1 MIGQQFG
8 NYRAVSLLGEG
19 GMGAVY
25 LAEHPAIGRRV
36 AVKVLHKNYIRDE
49 NLLTRFLNE
58 ARAANAI
65 RHPNIIEI
73 LDSGTIADGTPFLVM
88 ELLEGESLGTRI
100 RRVGALPIQ
109 TAVEFCYQTASALG
123 AAHKKGIVHRDLK
136 PDNLFVVPD
145 PHDPERE
152 RIKVLDFGIA
162 KLQQSANDSVK
173 TRTGTLMGTPIYM
186 SPEQCRGT
194 KTVDHRSDIY
204 SLGIIFFEMLCGQ
217 PPFVSEGFGEL
228 VNMHLNVAPQAPSSQ
243 NPDVSPAI
251 DAIVLKMLSKNPD
264 ERFADMGE
272 LQAALKSSGG
282 SMFVVRGTQPSSPDM
297 KNTART
303 APKNGPT
310 TGAATA
316 PGGAGSSNN
325 PKLRDTT
332 FSTGVGERVE
342 GEPGGSKKGKAAM
355 VFVVAAAA
363 GGCQDGDR
371 EGPVR
376 SGRRQRARRCQ
387 RRDAGRDAAGAQS
400 TAWRRAQAAAREGG
414 LPAQPAR
421 GLARRRPDDRAH
433 AGAQTGQ
440 AGARAQAAPG
450 VGRRAGQA
458 LGNRFEE
465 SAMAESDGLIEV
477 LKEIRDEIRAVR
489 TELGDRRAPMAASGL
504 RTEVVERRAR
514 WRTGA
519 TAGIGAMALVALVLS
534 LRAGGQA
541 SPAVVATAPQMS
553 PGTMTASTA
562 MTTTPAPTAMPAPA
576 PTAMPAPVATK
587 PPPPARATKPA
598 ATRPALAQQPAGAP
612 AVVAVPKRLVKPAVA
627 PKLPAAVPS
636 DEDDA
641 IAFSPPPRRVRV
653 HRMSYGP
660 VDSQPAKL

>member
-8 NYRAVSLLGEG
+8 NYRAISLLGEG

-100 RRVGALPIQ
+100 RRVGALPMQ
-109 TAVEFCYQTASALG
+109 SAVEFCYQTASALG

-228 VNMHLNVAPQAPSSQ
+228 VNMHLNVAAPAPSTQ
-243 NPDVSPAI
+243 NANVSPTL
-251 DAIVLKMLSKNPD
+251 DAIVLKMLAKNPD

-272 LQAALKSSGG
+272 LMTALKASGG

-297 KNTART
+297 GVRT
-303 APKNGPT
+303 SKAGN
-310 TGAATA
+310 TGAST
-316 PGGAGSSNN
+316 GAGSASN

-332 FSTGVGERVE
+332 FSTGVGERIDSTQAV
-342 GEPGGSKKGKAAM
+342 GSRKGKAAI

-363 GGCQDGDR
+363 AVGAGVFIFRDG
-371 EGPVR
+371 EKAGVQQEIASAPV
-376 SGRRQRARRCQ
+376 
-387 RRDAGRDAAGAQS
+387 
-400 TAWRRAQAAAREGG
+400 
-414 LPAQPAR
+414 
-421 GLARRRPDDRAH
+421 
-433 AGAQTGQ
+433 
-440 AGARAQAAPG
+440 
-450 VGRRAGQA
+450 
-458 LGNRFEE
+458 
-465 SAMAESDGLIEV
+465 
-477 LKEIRDEIRAVR
+477 
-489 TELGDRRAPMAASGL
+489 
-504 RTEVVERRAR
+504 
-514 WRTGA
+514 
-519 TAGIGAMALVALVLS
+519 
-534 LRAGGQA
+534 
-541 SPAVVATAPQMS
+541 SPATPSATTAPKLA
-553 PGTMTASTA
+553 PP
-562 MTTTPAPTAMPAPA
+562 PAPVPAPA
-576 PTAMPAPVATK
+576 PVAPA
-587 PPPPARATKPA
+587 KPA
-598 ATRPALAQQPAGAP
+598 LPRTVTVNVESDPSGAN
-612 AVVAVPKRLVKPAVA
+612 VL
-627 PKLPAAVPS
+627 
-636 DEDDA
+636 DDA
-641 IAFSPPPRRVRV
+641 SGGVLGVTPLVLNRPRGGALKLRLEKDGYTPNAHAISLTDDQTIELTLEHKPVKAVHV
-653 HRMSYGP
+653 HRSHAPSSPGE
-660 VDSQPAKL
+660 SEPAKL

>member
-8 NYRAVSLLGEG
+8 NYRAISLLGEG

-100 RRVGALPIQ
+100 RRDGALPIQ
-109 TAVEFCYQTASALG
+109 SAVEFCYQTASALG

-228 VNMHLNVAPQAPSSQ
+228 VNMHLNVAPPAPSTQ
-243 NPDVSPAI
+243 NANVSPTI

-272 LQAALKSSGG
+272 LMTALKASGG
-282 SMFVVRGTQPSSPDM
+282 SMFVVRSAQSSSPDIGG
-297 KNTART
+297 K
-303 APKNGPT
+303 
-310 TGAATA
+310 TG
-316 PGGAGSSNN
+316 
-325 PKLRDTT
+325 K
-332 FSTGVGERVE
+332 TGTVGNRL
-342 GEPGGSKKGKAAM
+342 A
-355 VFVVAAAA
+355 
-363 GGCQDGDR
+363 QQ
-371 EGPVR
+371 
-376 SGRRQRARRCQ
+376 SGRGLPQQSEAARHDVLDRRGRAGRRHRQPAVPRRGKPRSCSSSPPRPRSARVFSFSGMARRPAFNARLPP
-387 RRDAGRDAAGAQS
+387 RRSRRPRPSRHD
-400 TAWRRAQAAAREGG
+400 RAQ
-414 LPAQPAR
+414 
-421 GLARRRPDDRAH
+421 DR
-433 AGAQTGQ
+433 
-440 AGARAQAAPG
+440 
-450 VGRRAGQA
+450 
-458 LGNRFEE
+458 
-465 SAMAESDGLIEV
+465 
-477 LKEIRDEIRAVR
+477 
-489 TELGDRRAPMAASGL
+489 
-504 RTEVVERRAR
+504 
-514 WRTGA
+514 
-519 TAGIGAMALVALVLS
+519 
-534 LRAGGQA
+534 
-541 SPAVVATAPQMS
+541 
-553 PGTMTASTA
+553 
-562 MTTTPAPTAMPAPA
+562 TPAPPPRLPRRRRSPPSPRPSPCGSSPIRQG
-576 PTAMPAPVATK
+576 PTCSTT
-587 PPPPARATKPA
+587 RAA
-598 ATRPALAQQPAGAP
+598 
-612 AVVAVPKRLVKPAVA
+612 
-627 PKLPAAVPS
+627 
-636 DEDDA
+636 
-641 IAFSPPPRRVRV
+641 AFS
-653 HRMSYGP
+653 
-660 VDSQPAKL
+660 A